1 MYPEWRKRRFF
12 ELHLAWLVQGPKG
25 YDLLFKINPYS
36 LYATREEALE
46 AARALVEKGRLD
58 QDERVGRN
66 KAPVLLSEE
75 DKARFLLL
83 LERGKA
89 LLPLDRYALLGEV
102 AEVEERF
109 SPKKGGEKGGGPA
122 APRERLASN
131 ASASSL
137 GRCAS
142 ECMREH
148 AHNAWCSTL
157 RVLARL
163 EC

>member
-1 MYPEWRKRRFF
+1 MGVTQ
-12 ELHLAWLVQGPKG
+12 A
-25 YDLLFKINPYS
+25 
-36 LYATREEALE
+36 ATTEADA
-46 AARALVEKGRLD
+46 AARKLR
-58 QDERVGRN
+58 
-66 KAPVLLSEE
+66 
-75 DKARFLLL
+75 
-83 LERGKA
+83 
-89 LLPLDRYALLGEV
+89 EV

-137 GRCAS
+137 GRYAS